1 MGTGVW
7 VDFGIIVLYLFDNLF
22 LNLVV
27 SLSFCLLY
35 VTMSVSYDVP
45 YSSNFVAFS
54 IIIIIFFTVSAV
66 PEENCE
72 CLY

>member
-7 VDFGIIVLYLFDNLF
+7 VDFGIIVLYLFDDLF

-45 YSSNFVAFS
+45 Y
-54 IIIIIFFTVSAV
+54 
-66 PEENCE
+66 
-72 CLY
+72 